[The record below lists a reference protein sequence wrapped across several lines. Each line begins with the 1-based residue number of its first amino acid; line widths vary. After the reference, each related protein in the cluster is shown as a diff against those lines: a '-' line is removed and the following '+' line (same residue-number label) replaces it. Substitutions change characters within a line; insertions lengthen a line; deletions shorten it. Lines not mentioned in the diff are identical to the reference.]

1 MRHILSRHHNANS
14 DLCRVKHFISYRF
27 RLSYNCFEYRAEY
40 HTRYFAHFVNMISHS
55 PGLLDRGVCV
65 LSSSSTTNL
74 PSIEQHSSLL
84 LSSGFLRFLLVFF
97 LFYGMAAIVTPQ
109 LMDPMSNLP
118 LGMGD
123 ILKNIANEAPM
134 SGLKS
139 LLLDHNKSFDNRMN
153 EQLRMW

>member
-1 MRHILSRHHNANS
+1 
-14 DLCRVKHFISYRF
+14 
-27 RLSYNCFEYRAEY
+27 
-40 HTRYFAHFVNMISHS
+40 MISHS